1 MHLQDILYLCFM
13 LKDII
18 SVDPEIMS
26 GTPVFAGT
34 RVPIK
39 ALFDYLE
46 SGKTLDI
53 FFEDFPSVKHSQA
66 VNLLNLAQQLVVS
79 ANEKIAA

>member
-1 MHLQDILYLCFM
+1 M
-13 LKDII
+13 LSSII
-18 SVDPEIMS
+18 NVDPEIMS

-39 ALFDYLE
+39 TFFDYVE
-46 SGKTLDI
+46 SGKTLDV

-66 VNLLNLAQQLVVS
+66 INLLNLAQQLVLS